1 MNRGRNRTG
10 WSIFRWPLVLAL
22 ASVIGLLS
30 ALLGDGWADALSWLM
45 LGAVPATIVI
55 GYVTG

>member
-10 WSIFRWPLVLAL
+10 WGIFRWPLVLAL

>member
-10 WSIFRWPLVLAL
+10 WSILRWPLVLAL